1 MFDIGFTELLVLVV
15 LGMVVIGPER
25 LPGVMRTVGKT
36 VGQMKRFMRDM
47 QFQLEEEV
55 RGEKKHDPST
65 LSDEVEP
72 PLAPQQKAADKQD

>member
-36 VGQMKRFMRDM
+36 VGQMKKFMRDM

-55 RGEKKHDPST
+55 RGEKKHDPSIM
-65 LSDEVEP
+65 SDEVEP
-72 PLAPQQKAADKQD
+72 PLVPQQKAADRKE